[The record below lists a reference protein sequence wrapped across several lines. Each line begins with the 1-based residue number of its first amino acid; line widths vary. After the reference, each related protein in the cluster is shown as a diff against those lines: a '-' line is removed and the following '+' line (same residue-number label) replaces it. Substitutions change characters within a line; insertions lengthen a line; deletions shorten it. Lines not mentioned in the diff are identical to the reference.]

1 MVALDVGF
9 FAVFTIGVAVL
20 INLLDIHR
28 GLINY
33 ECYPLH
39 YGGGCV
45 SSKGQQM
52 TGYPH
57 NYTNNHWQ
65 IKIPGSLFD
74 SSRPENQ
81 TWWFY

>member
-1 MVALDVGF
+1 MYND
-9 FAVFTIGVAVL
+9 TITIKHKGTSAFL
-20 INLLDIHR
+20 HSHT
-28 GLINY
+28 

-57 NYTNNHWQ
+57 NDTNNHWQ

-81 TWWFY
+81 TW

>member
-1 MVALDVGF
+1 MSLAYSKFCTSAFLHSH
-9 FAVFTIGVAVL
+9 T
-20 INLLDIHR
+20 
-28 GLINY
+28 

-39 YGGGCV
+39 YDGGCV

-57 NYTNNHWQ
+57 NDTNNHWQ